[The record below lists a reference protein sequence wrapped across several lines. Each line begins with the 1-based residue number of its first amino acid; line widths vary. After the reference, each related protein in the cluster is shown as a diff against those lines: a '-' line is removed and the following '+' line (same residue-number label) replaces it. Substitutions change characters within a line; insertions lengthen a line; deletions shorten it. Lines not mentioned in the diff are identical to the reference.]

1 MKQYKG
7 MEGFSYYYIDI
18 EGTPD
23 NYYFVLKT
31 TDGQIVNVLENSEQ
45 IAQNINNEV
54 YNLVYKNHLALYI
67 RASSYDDDKN
77 ALISLFYRVIYPILL
92 EQSLSSIYE
101 QKGIKIKYPNIN
113 FYLITLYK
121 FYKTLSNPKT
131 TLDFQEFAILVNPLI
146 EKLSWAISNN
156 DLIYLFD
163 ALIAAY
169 YKVLDYRK
177 KARIG
182 MNPFTNNIFISQ
194 QFIFFI

>member
-1 MKQYKG
+1 MKQYKD

-23 NYYFVLKT
+23 DYYFVLKT
-31 TDGQIVNVLENSEQ
+31 PDGQIVNVLENSKQ
-45 IAQNINNEV
+45 IAQNIKNDV
-54 YNLVYKNHLALYI
+54 YNLVYKNYSILYI
-67 RASSYDDDKN
+67 RVYSCDDKDG
-77 ALISLFYRVIYPILL
+77 LISLFSRVVYPILL

-131 TLDFQEFAILVNPLI
+131 TLDLQEFSILVNPLI
-146 EKLSWAISNN
+146 EKLSWTISNN

-163 ALIAAY
+163 AFITAY

-182 MNPFTNNIFISQ
+182 MDPFTNNISISQ